1 MIVAF
6 HSYSGITC
14 ESGSLKLWNST
25 LRNDNFYPRS
35 TNKTFSYLRKTF
47 VVLHFLWSINGQYLT
62 HFYRDF
68 SYSSVIHFTKNLSTV
83 ESFG

>member
-1 MIVAF
+1 MSSCPDTDI
-6 HSYSGITC
+6 
-14 ESGSLKLWNST
+14 
-25 LRNDNFYPRS
+25 DP
-35 TNKTFSYLRKTF
+35 
-47 VVLHFLWSINGQYLT
+47 HFLWSINGQYLT